1 MTERWGDRRIKE
13 ENRVVIEVL
22 PWSGKDAGLEINA
35 FTKDISPGGAQI
47 LTDQPFPAR
56 SSLNLTFYL
65 SRSRQVVRTPGTV
78 KWGKQRND
86 NLYEIGVQFHHGI
99 PGVLM
104 ALINHLYGKE
114 EAIPTEVLK
123 TQAVR

>member
-1 MTERWGDRRIKE
+1 MTERWGDKRIKE
-13 ENRVVIEVL
+13 ENRVAIEVL
-22 PWSGKDAGLEINA
+22 PWGGRDQGLEINA
-35 FTKDISPGGAQI
+35 FTKDISPGGARI
-47 LTDQPFPAR
+47 LTDHPFPLR
-56 SSLNLTFYL
+56 SKLNLTFYL

-78 KWGKQRND
+78 KWGKQRD
-86 NLYEIGVQFHHGI
+86 DSLYEIGVQFHHGV

-123 TQAVR
+123 GQASR